1 MILKNISI
9 LYGTEL
15 KYIESTD
22 VQIKNGNFKKISKKI
37 SSKEKSIDCS
47 NLLLIPGFINSHTHI
62 ADSIGKDLS
71 IDADVDSK
79 IHPMIGLK
87 QKLLKETPKKSLSKY
102 MKNSAKSM
110 IKNGI
115 TTFIDF
121 REGGLD
127 GILLLKS
134 ALDNLPIRCI
144 ILGRI
149 EHYNTKNEIKQNMP
163 LPKEHIK
170 QLTQLLKNCDGIGI
184 SGTNENSNSNLQ
196 SYAKT
201 KKIRAI
207 HAAETKDSVNT
218 SKKLTGKS
226 EIQRAMSLRP
236 SFLIHM
242 TFATKND
249 LKLVAK
255 NTRGIVICPRANSSL
270 AEGIPDISLMQK
282 FGCNIA
288 IGTDNVMI
296 NSPDMFREMN
306 CNIAIGTDNV
316 MINSPDIFR
325 EMDYLWKVTMGMSQS
340 RFDPRQILKM
350 ATVNAGKMLN
360 QKIGCIKENYFA
372 DCLFINK
379 NSLDLEPM
387 NNVYASIVHRA
398 SENSINAV
406 MIGGKIVNGKL

>member
-22 VQIKNGNFKKISKKI
+22 VQIKNGIFKKISKKI

-102 MKNSAKSM
+102 IKNSAKSM
-110 IKNGI
+110 IKKGI

-121 REGGLD
+121 REGGLG

-134 ALDNLPIRCI
+134 ALDNIPIRCI

-163 LPKEHIK
+163 LPKGHIK

-218 SKKLTGKS
+218 SKKLTAKS
-226 EIQRAMSLRP
+226 EIQRAMLLRP

-249 LKLVAK
+249 LKLAAK

-270 AEGIPDISLMQK
+270 AEGIPDISSMQK
-282 FGCNIA
+282 SGCNI
-288 IGTDNVMI
+288 T
-296 NSPDMFREMN
+296 
-306 CNIAIGTDNV
+306 IGTDNV

-325 EMDYLWKVTMGMSQS
+325 EMDYLWKITMGMSKS
-340 RFDPRQILKM
+340 RFDPKQILKM

>member
-102 MKNSAKSM
+102 IKNSAKSM
-110 IKNGI
+110 IKKGI

-184 SGTNENSNSNLQ
+184 SGTNENSNSNLH

-207 HAAETKDSVNT
+207 HAAETKGSVNT
-218 SKKLTGKS
+218 SKKLTAKS
-226 EIQRAMSLRP
+226 EIQRAMLLRP
-236 SFLIHM
+236 SILIHM

-249 LKLVAK
+249 LKLAAK

-270 AEGIPDISLMQK
+270 AEGIPDISSMQK
-282 FGCNIA
+282 SGCNI
-288 IGTDNVMI
+288 T
-296 NSPDMFREMN
+296 
-306 CNIAIGTDNV
+306 IGTDNV

-340 RFDPRQILKM
+340 RFDPKEILKM

>member
-22 VQIKNGNFKKISKKI
+22 VQIKNGNFEKISKKI

-87 QKLLKETPKKSLSKY
+87 QKLLKETSKKSLSKY
-102 MKNSAKSM
+102 IKNSAKSM
-110 IKNGI
+110 IKKGI

-149 EHYNTKNEIKQNMP
+149 EHYNTKNEIKQNMS

-218 SKKLTGKS
+218 SKKLTAKS
-226 EIQRAMSLRP
+226 EIQRAMLLRP

-249 LKLVAK
+249 LKLAAK

-270 AEGIPDISLMQK
+270 AEGIPDISSMQK
-282 FGCNIA
+282 SGCNI
-288 IGTDNVMI
+288 T
-296 NSPDMFREMN
+296 
-306 CNIAIGTDNV
+306 IGTDNV

-325 EMDYLWKVTMGMSQS
+325 EMDYLWKVTMGMSKS
-340 RFDPRQILKM
+340 RFDPKQILKM

-406 MIGGKIVNGKL
+406 MIRGKIVNGKL

>member
-1 MILKNISI
+1 LILKNISI

-102 MKNSAKSM
+102 IKNSAKSM
-110 IKNGI
+110 IKKGI

-134 ALDNLPIRCI
+134 ALDNIPIRCI

-218 SKKLTGKS
+218 SKKLTAKS
-226 EIQRAMSLRP
+226 EIQRAMLLRP
-236 SFLIHM
+236 SILIHM

-249 LKLVAK
+249 LKLAAK

-270 AEGIPDISLMQK
+270 AEGIPDISSMQK
-282 FGCNIA
+282 SGCNI
-288 IGTDNVMI
+288 T
-296 NSPDMFREMN
+296 
-306 CNIAIGTDNV
+306 IGTDNV

-340 RFDPRQILKM
+340 RFDPKEILKM

>member
-22 VQIKNGNFKKISKKI
+22 VQIKNGIFKKISKKI

-110 IKNGI
+110 IKKGI

-127 GILLLKS
+127 GVLLLKS
-134 ALDNLPIRCI
+134 ALDNIPIRCI

-149 EHYNTKNEIKQNMP
+149 EYYNTKNEIKQNMS

-218 SKKLTGKS
+218 SKKLTTKS
-226 EIQRAMSLRP
+226 EIQRAMLLRP

-282 FGCNIA
+282 SGCNI
-288 IGTDNVMI
+288 T
-296 NSPDMFREMN
+296 
-306 CNIAIGTDNV
+306 IGTDNV

-340 RFDPRQILKM
+340 RFEPKQILKM

>member
-102 MKNSAKSM
+102 IKNSAKSM
-110 IKNGI
+110 IKKGI

-134 ALDNLPIRCI
+134 ALDDLPIRCI

-163 LPKEHIK
+163 LPKDNIK

-218 SKKLTGKS
+218 SKKLTVKS
-226 EIQRAMSLRP
+226 EIQRAMLLRP

-249 LKLVAK
+249 LKLAAK

-270 AEGIPDISLMQK
+270 AEGIPDISSMQK
-282 FGCNIA
+282 SGCNI
-288 IGTDNVMI
+288 T
-296 NSPDMFREMN
+296 
-306 CNIAIGTDNV
+306 IGTDNV

-340 RFDPRQILKM
+340 RFDPKEILKM

>member
-1 MILKNISI
+1 LILKNISI

-22 VQIKNGNFKKISKKI
+22 VQIKNGIFKKISKKI

-87 QKLLKETPKKSLSKY
+87 QKLLKETSKKSLSKY
-102 MKNSAKSM
+102 IKNSAKSM
-110 IKNGI
+110 IKKGI

-127 GILLLKS
+127 GVLLLKS
-134 ALDNLPIRCI
+134 ALDNIPIRCI

-218 SKKLTGKS
+218 SKKLTAKS
-226 EIQRAMSLRP
+226 EIQRAMLLRP

-249 LKLVAK
+249 LKLAAK

-270 AEGIPDISLMQK
+270 AEGIPDISSMQK
-282 FGCNIA
+282 SGCNI
-288 IGTDNVMI
+288 T
-296 NSPDMFREMN
+296 
-306 CNIAIGTDNV
+306 IGTDNV

>member
-102 MKNSAKSM
+102 IKNSAKSM
-110 IKNGI
+110 IKKGI

-127 GILLLKS
+127 GVLLLKS

-163 LPKEHIK
+163 LPKEYIK

-218 SKKLTGKS
+218 SKKLTAKS
-226 EIQRAMSLRP
+226 EIQRAMLLRP

-249 LKLVAK
+249 LKLAAK

-270 AEGIPDISLMQK
+270 AEGIPDISSMQK
-282 FGCNIA
+282 SGCNI
-288 IGTDNVMI
+288 T
-296 NSPDMFREMN
+296 
-306 CNIAIGTDNV
+306 IGTDNV

-340 RFDPRQILKM
+340 RFDPKQILKM

>member
-71 IDADVDSK
+71 IDADFDSK

-110 IKNGI
+110 IKKGI

-127 GILLLKS
+127 GVLLLKS
-134 ALDNLPIRCI
+134 VLDNLPIRCI

-149 EHYNTKNEIKQNMP
+149 EHYNTKNEIKQNMS
-163 LPKEHIK
+163 LPEEHIK

-218 SKKLTGKS
+218 SKKLTAKS
-226 EIQRAMSLRP
+226 EIQRAMLLRP

-282 FGCNIA
+282 FGCNI
-288 IGTDNVMI
+288 T
-296 NSPDMFREMN
+296 
-306 CNIAIGTDNV
+306 IGTDNV

-325 EMDYLWKVTMGMSQS
+325 EMDYLWKVTMGMSQN
-340 RFDPRQILKM
+340 RFDPKQILKM

-372 DCLFINK
+372 DCLFIDK

>member
-9 LYGTEL
+9 LYGDEL
-15 KYIESTD
+15 KYIEETD
-22 VQIKNGNFKKISKKI
+22 VQIKNGIFEKISKKI

-102 MKNSAKSM
+102 IKNSAKSM
-110 IKNGI
+110 IKKGI
-115 TTFIDF
+115 TTFVDF

-127 GILLLKS
+127 GVLLLKS
-134 ALDNLPIRCI
+134 SLDNLPIRCV
-144 ILGRI
+144 ILGRV
-149 EHYNTKNEIKQNMP
+149 EHYNTKNEIKKNIH
-163 LPKEHIK
+163 LPEQISK
-170 QLTQLLKNCDGIGI
+170 QFTQLLKNCNGIGI
-184 SGTNENSNSNLQ
+184 SGTNENSDSNLR
-196 SYAKT
+196 SYAKI

-207 HAAETKDSVNT
+207 HAAETIDSVT
-218 SKKLTGKS
+218 VSKKLTSKS
-226 EIQRAMSLRP
+226 EIQRAMLLKP

-249 LKLVAK
+249 LKLAAK
-255 NTRGIVICPRANSSL
+255 NTRGIVVCPRANSSL
-270 AEGIPDISLMQK
+270 AEGIPDISLMLK
-282 FGCNIA
+282 FGCNI
-288 IGTDNVMI
+288 T
-296 NSPDMFREMN
+296 
-306 CNIAIGTDNV
+306 IGTDNV

-325 EMDYLWKVTMGMSQS
+325 EMDYLWKVTMGISRN
-340 RFDPRQILKM
+340 RFDPKLILKM

-360 QKIGCIKENYFA
+360 QKIGSIKENYLA
-372 DCLFINK
+372 DCIFIDK
-379 NSLDLEPM
+379 KSLDLEPM
-387 NNVYASIVHRA
+387 NNVHASLVHRA

>member
-15 KYIESTD
+15 KYIESTN

-37 SSKEKSIDCS
+37 LSKEKSIDCS
-47 NLLLIPGFINSHTHI
+47 NLLLIPGLINSHTHI

-134 ALDNLPIRCI
+134 ALENLPIRCI

-226 EIQRAMSLRP
+226 EIQRAMLLRP

-282 FGCNIA
+282 FGCNI
-288 IGTDNVMI
+288 T
-296 NSPDMFREMN
+296 
-306 CNIAIGTDNV
+306 IGTDNV

>member
-1 MILKNISI
+1 LILKNISI

-102 MKNSAKSM
+102 IKNSAKSM
-110 IKNGI
+110 IKKGI

-134 ALDNLPIRCI
+134 ALDNIPIRCI

-163 LPKEHIK
+163 LSKEHIK

-184 SGTNENSNSNLQ
+184 SGTNENSNSNLH

-207 HAAETKDSVNT
+207 HAAETKGSVNT
-218 SKKLTGKS
+218 SKKLTAKS
-226 EIQRAMSLRP
+226 EIQRAMLLRP
-236 SFLIHM
+236 SILIHM

-249 LKLVAK
+249 LKLAAK

-270 AEGIPDISLMQK
+270 AEGIPDISSMQK
-282 FGCNIA
+282 SGCNI
-288 IGTDNVMI
+288 T
-296 NSPDMFREMN
+296 
-306 CNIAIGTDNV
+306 IGTDNV

-340 RFDPRQILKM
+340 RFDPKEILKM

>member
-110 IKNGI
+110 IKKGI

-134 ALDNLPIRCI
+134 ALENLPIRCI

-163 LPKEHIK
+163 LPKEHIQ

-226 EIQRAMSLRP
+226 EIQRAMLLRP

-282 FGCNIA
+282 FGCNI
-288 IGTDNVMI
+288 T
-296 NSPDMFREMN
+296 
-306 CNIAIGTDNV
+306 IGTDNV

>member
-15 KYIESTD
+15 KLIESTN
-22 VQIKNGNFKKISKKI
+22 VQIKNKNFAKISKTI
-37 SSKEKSIDCS
+37 SSKEKSSDCS

-71 IDADVDSK
+71 INADVDSK

-87 QKLLKETPKKSLSKY
+87 QKLLKETPKSSLSKY
-102 MKNSAKSM
+102 IKNSAKSM
-110 IKNGI
+110 IKKGI

-127 GILLLKS
+127 GVFLLKS
-134 ALDNLPIRCI
+134 SLSDIPIRCI

-149 EHYNTKNEIKQNMP
+149 DHYNTKNEIKKNMS
-163 LPKEHIK
+163 LP
-170 QLTQLLKNCDGIGI
+170 QQVSRRLTKLLKNCDGIGI
-184 SGTNENSNSNLQ
+184 SGTNENSNSNLK
-196 SYAKT
+196 SYSKI

-207 HAAETKDSVNT
+207 HAAETKDSANT
-218 SKKLTGKS
+218 SKKITGKT
-226 EIQRAMSLRP
+226 EVQRAMLLNP

-242 TFATKND
+242 TFATNND
-249 LKLVAK
+249 LKLAAK
-255 NTRGIVICPRANSSL
+255 NTRGIVVCPRANSALS
-270 AEGIPDISLMQK
+270 EGIPNISLMQK
-282 FGCNIA
+282 FGCNL
-288 IGTDNVMI
+288 T
-296 NSPDMFREMN
+296 
-306 CNIAIGTDNV
+306 IGTDNV

-325 EMDYLWKVTMGMSQS
+325 EMDYLWKVTMGISQD
-340 RFDPRQILKM
+340 RFDPKLILQM

-360 QKIGCIKENYFA
+360 QKIGAIKENYLA
-372 DCLFINK
+372 DCIFIDK
-379 NSLDLEPM
+379 KSLDLEPM

-398 SENSINAV
+398 SEKSIKAV

>member
-37 SSKEKSIDCS
+37 PSKEKSIDCS

-110 IKNGI
+110 IKKGI

-134 ALDNLPIRCI
+134 ALDSIPIRCVV
-144 ILGRI
+144 LGRI
-149 EHYNTKNEIKQNMP
+149 DYYNTKNEIKQNMP
-163 LPKEHIK
+163 LPKEHIQ

-226 EIQRAMSLRP
+226 EIQRAMLLRP

-282 FGCNIA
+282 FGCNI
-288 IGTDNVMI
+288 T
-296 NSPDMFREMN
+296 
-306 CNIAIGTDNV
+306 IGTDNV

>member
-1 MILKNISI
+1 MILKNISV
-9 LYGTEL
+9 LYGNEL
-15 KYIESTD
+15 KFIESTNIK
-22 VQIKNGNFKKISKKI
+22 IKNGKFRKISKNI
-37 SSKEKSIDCS
+37 LSKEKSIDCS

-62 ADSIGKDLS
+62 ADSIGKDLL
-71 IDADVDSK
+71 IDADVNSK

-87 QKLLKETPKKSLSKY
+87 QKLLKETPKTFLSKY
-102 MKNSAKSM
+102 IKNSAKSM
-110 IKNGI
+110 IKKGI
-115 TTFIDF
+115 TTFVDF

-127 GILLLKS
+127 GVLLLKS
-134 ALDNLPIRCI
+134 SLDNLPIRCI

-149 EHYNTKNEIKQNMP
+149 DHYNTKNEIRTNMP
-163 LPKEHIK
+163 FPKEISK

-207 HAAETKDSVNT
+207 HAAETIESVT
-218 SKKLTGKS
+218 VSKKLLEKS
-226 EIQRAMSLRP
+226 EIQRAMLLKP

-249 LKLVAK
+249 LKLAAK
-255 NTRGIVICPRANSSL
+255 NTRGIVVCPRANSSL

-296 NSPDMFREMN
+296 NSPD
-306 CNIAIGTDNV
+306 
-316 MINSPDIFR
+316 IFR
-325 EMDYLWKVTMGMSQS
+325 EMDYLWKITMGISQN
-340 RFDPRQILKM
+340 RFDPKLILKM

-360 QKIGCIKENYFA
+360 QKIGSIKENYLA
-372 DCLFINK
+372 DCIFIDK
-379 NSLDLEPM
+379 KSLDLEPM
-387 NNVYASIVHRA
+387 NNVHASLVHRA